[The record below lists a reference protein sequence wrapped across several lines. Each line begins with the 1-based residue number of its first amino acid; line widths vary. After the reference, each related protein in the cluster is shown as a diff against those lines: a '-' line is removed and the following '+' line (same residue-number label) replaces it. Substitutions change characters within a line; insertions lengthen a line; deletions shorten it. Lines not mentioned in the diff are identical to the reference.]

1 MSLFNFYEIKSQKS
15 SEFVNGVR
23 KTSLACFNQPDLH
36 LFLWLDKDE
45 NLKHLQFLFE
55 ENLLEWFDGQK
66 GLLASETNRKD
77 QYFTPKTGH
86 QKGARTIHGTQDRSV
101 IKRGLQIINAAKF
114 PDSYD
119 HLIRTKLLLPY
130 ISKPG
135 KKTG

>member
-15 SEFVNGVR
+15 SEFVKGVR

-36 LFLWLDKDE
+36 LFLWLDQNE
-45 NLKHLQFLFE
+45 NLKHLQFLFD

-77 QYFTPKTGH
+77 QVLTDKTGI
-86 QKGARTIHGTQDRSV
+86 QKGARTIHSTRDRTV

-114 PDSYD
+114 PESYD
-119 HLIRTKLLLPY
+119 HLIRMNLLLPY
-130 ISKPG
+130 ITNPG
-135 KKTG
+135 VKTG